1 MAGGWQVLQGS
12 SADEQCELMS
22 LWKGSLW
29 LWVETGPSG
38 RQEEKPDASLQGV
51 VMIRERGGA
60 AEGLQ
65 EGAGF

>member
-1 MAGGWQVLQGS
+1 M
-12 SADEQCELMS
+12 
-22 LWKGSLW
+22 
-29 LWVETGPSG
+29 ETGPSG

-65 EGAGF
+65 EGAGLSYVLKVQFWELAEDLALGVRGGSGHE